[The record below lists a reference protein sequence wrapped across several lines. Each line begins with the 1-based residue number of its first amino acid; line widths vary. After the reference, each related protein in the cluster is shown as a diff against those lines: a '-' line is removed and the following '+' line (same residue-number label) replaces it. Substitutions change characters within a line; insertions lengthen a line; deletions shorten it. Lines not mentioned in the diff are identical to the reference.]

1 MWIKELG
8 SAKTAIISNL
18 DNQAITVTDCFTSSE
33 TASAVMRT
41 TVNSL
46 SFLPYLIEFTTI
58 SEEISNKDREEI
70 LAFLKEQGITKVIC
84 VGRTAVDC
92 LFPSISKGKMMSQLV
107 VSQAIPTL
115 EIPEISAAVV
125 KSYFTVK
132 SGEDAIEYRQRIDY
146 LHEFKSQVK
155 IKTTKIDGE
164 EQFLKLLEV
173 LTAQEGK
180 LGLDFET
187 NAVEPMSEG
196 FKLTEIGLSFSADIN
211 HAYGYHY
218 DVPFEGLSERAL
230 KAFEAFLDANYQ
242 RIYTYNCTF
251 EIAVAFRLV
260 KKFYKFQDV
269 IVMASVNAERSSL
282 KDLLRKKFGAAIWEA
297 DVKEFQAEYKKFV
310 SKVGR
315 NAALREA
322 CYAGDIETLRASGN
336 AGILAFLEYAEANFE
351 PSEIVE
357 ALRHF
362 PSAWGATPKTILGV
376 YCALDAAYTV
386 VLAHHYQLEYPEVMP
401 SYHFCLRQPWMAVK
415 FELHGFMW
423 DENAA
428 NALEQEMYAE
438 AVPLMRN
445 IIEACKANLS
455 PELAMDWA
463 TYGQQ
468 KIPFNFVYYTGKTQ
482 KEKVMLVDT
491 PEKEIEWLK
500 MFWNPGSNTA
510 ASRDFF
516 WKTYLTEELRLGVI
530 LNLFLETSD
539 LMGRL
544 PEVMSVFPSDDFLKS
559 NSIKDILSF
568 LSAYVK
574 GNKNKTANFIGSM
587 LKTAIEELPN
597 YIGRYA
603 SDTIKYQYQIHSRYL
618 GVDSDKPE
626 TWTKEFK
633 LLFDL
638 FLLKKILKVIS
649 ANINGVQGRGSVHL
663 VDTTDTTY
671 GDNIWLRKKP
681 YESLTAEEKRTGSL
695 LTNVEFNSLAANSG
709 RWSAAFHSISAGSPM
724 RAIMIPRRP
733 NHVLVHADYSALEVT
748 VLARVTGD
756 RNLIQV
762 FLDGKD
768 IHRYAASKIFEK
780 PEEDITHEER
790 RFSKAC
796 FPAGTKVKLLS
807 GELVDISE
815 LSSRVGEWTYG
826 CLPTGEVVPAQIK
839 AWAESKKT
847 KDLVKVNLHD
857 GNSFVCTPDH
867 EIMLKDG
874 SYVEAKDL
882 KPEDSVMSFY
892 SSYNYSDYHEGYE
905 LILDGFAEN
914 ETHRRVRKYVELKR
928 PTDDYYSEHAGH
940 THHVDFN
947 KENNSPD
954 NLVVCSKE
962 WHIKEHSRTSWKR
975 PLNCNRWEGLSKQE
989 ILDKLNAE
997 GTFLSNKDRT
1007 TVKAMMLEECKD
1019 WYNSRSYRGTLST
1032 ILGHIKS
1039 LKLAGIE
1046 VTDENFNTYKT
1057 HTGLIRAENL
1067 KDVMKLSLETL
1078 TVMADQFDNLNTR
1091 HPVKWEDSE
1100 ERGRAAD
1107 RLRGVVKACFD
1118 DPEFRAKHSV
1128 WTSNNMKKLNTS
1140 DEAKRLQQRGK
1151 VLKAV
1156 NDLYV
1161 SGYDLDSIKSVEE
1174 LVQAVLEHTRYGTH
1188 SISLKRVEKYFFNNG
1203 ESLED
1208 LLELAKSYNHRV
1220 VSVEVLSLEEEV
1232 PVYDIETST
1241 HNFVVAFDKTDGV
1254 FVSNCVFSL
1263 LYGKGVESFA
1273 FDNTG
1278 GDVQKAQAIF
1288 DAFFKQFPGIKEFI
1302 HKAHAEIDRTNAY
1315 VTTMLGNKVPIDVN
1329 AGGGAKYRQAQNQII
1344 QSLGSLVAGTS
1355 MYQFLE
1361 YCEKQ
1366 GYDCAPYAFTHDAYD
1381 DSTSVDT
1388 IFEYLEGM
1396 EEVMVN
1402 RVRQSVGIP
1411 VSIDYEL
1418 AANGRDLCSI
1428 DFTSR
1433 EQYERTVTIKGTSI
1447 AIEGLLSRLKL
1458 SKTYDLED
1466 VEIETSEPEDYGWS
1480 ELWGVGKALKYEW
1493 GKTIQQSKATF
1504 KVKYRK
1510 N

>member
-164 EQFLKLLEV
+164 EQFLKLLEA

-196 FKLTEIGLSFSADIN
+196 FKLTEIGLSYSVDIN

-297 DVKEFQAEYKKFV
+297 GVKEFQAEYKKFV

-500 MFWNPGSNTA
+500 RFWNPGSNTA

-530 LNLFLETSD
+530 LNVFLETSD

-603 SDTIKYQYQIHSRYL
+603 SDIVKYHYQIHSRYL

-638 FLLKKILKVIS
+638 FLLKKLLKVIS

-671 GDNIWLRKKP
+671 GGNIWLRKKP
-681 YESLTAEEKRTGSL
+681 YENLTAEEKRTGSL
-695 LTNVEFNSLAANSG
+695 LTNVEFNSLSANSL
-709 RWSAAFHSISAGSPM
+709 RWSSSFHSLPAGSPM
-724 RAIMIPRRP
+724 RSIMTPRRP

-748 VLARVTGD
+748 VLSKVAND
-756 RNLIQV
+756 PKLIQV

-780 PEEDITHEER
+780 PEAEITSEER
-790 RFSKAC
+790 RFSK
-796 FPAGTKVKLLS
+796 S
-807 GELVDISE
+807 
-815 LSSRVGEWTYG
+815 
-826 CLPTGEVVPAQIK
+826 
-839 AWAESKKT
+839 
-847 KDLVKVNLHD
+847 
-857 GNSFVCTPDH
+857 CT
-867 EIMLKDG
+867 
-874 SYVEAKDL
+874 
-882 KPEDSVMSFY
+882 F
-892 SSYNYSDYHEGYE
+892 
-905 LILDGFAEN
+905 
-914 ETHRRVRKYVELKR
+914 
-928 PTDDYYSEHAGH
+928 
-940 THHVDFN
+940 
-947 KENNSPD
+947 
-954 NLVVCSKE
+954 
-962 WHIKEHSRTSWKR
+962 
-975 PLNCNRWEGLSKQE
+975 
-989 ILDKLNAE
+989 
-997 GTFLSNKDRT
+997 
-1007 TVKAMMLEECKD
+1007 
-1019 WYNSRSYRGTLST
+1019 
-1032 ILGHIKS
+1032 
-1039 LKLAGIE
+1039 GI
-1046 VTDENFNTYKT
+1046 
-1057 HTGLIRAENL
+1057 
-1067 KDVMKLSLETL
+1067 
-1078 TVMADQFDNLNTR
+1078 
-1091 HPVKWEDSE
+1091 
-1100 ERGRAAD
+1100 
-1107 RLRGVVKACFD
+1107 
-1118 DPEFRAKHSV
+1118 
-1128 WTSNNMKKLNTS
+1128 
-1140 DEAKRLQQRGK
+1140 
-1151 VLKAV
+1151 
-1156 NDLYV
+1156 
-1161 SGYDLDSIKSVEE
+1161 
-1174 LVQAVLEHTRYGTH
+1174 
-1188 SISLKRVEKYFFNNG
+1188 
-1203 ESLED
+1203 
-1208 LLELAKSYNHRV
+1208 
-1220 VSVEVLSLEEEV
+1220 
-1232 PVYDIETST
+1232 
-1241 HNFVVAFDKTDGV
+1241 
-1254 FVSNCVFSL
+1254 
-1263 LYGKGVESFA
+1263 LYGKGVNAFA
-1273 FDNTG
+1273 IENTG
-1278 GDVQKAQAIF
+1278 GDVPKAQAIF
-1288 DAFFKQFPGIKEFI
+1288 DAFFRQFPGIKEFI

-1428 DFTSR
+1428 DFTPR

-1447 AIEGLLSRLKL
+1447 AIGGLLSRLKL
-1458 SKTYDLED
+1458 SKTYVLGDIE
-1466 VEIETSEPEDYGWS
+1466 VETSEPEDYGWS
-1480 ELWGVGKALKYEW
+1480 ELWGVGKGLKYEW

-1504 KVKYRK
+1504 KVLYHK

>member
-58 SEEISNKDREEI
+58 NEEISNKDREEI

-173 LTAQEGK
+173 LTSQEGK

-297 DVKEFQAEYKKFV
+297 DVKEFQAEYGKFV

-500 MFWNPGSNTA
+500 RFWNPGSNTA

-530 LNLFLETSD
+530 LNVFLETSD

-603 SDTIKYQYQIHSRYL
+603 SDIVKYHYQIHSRYL

-638 FLLKKILKVIS
+638 FLLKKLLKVIS

-671 GDNIWLRKKP
+671 GGNIWLRKKP
-681 YESLTAEEKRTGSL
+681 YENLTAEEKRTGSL
-695 LTNVEFNSLAANSG
+695 LTNVEFNSLSANSL
-709 RWSAAFHSISAGSPM
+709 RWSSSFHSLPAGSPM
-724 RAIMIPRRP
+724 RSIMTPRRP

-748 VLARVTGD
+748 VLSKVAND
-756 RNLIQV
+756 PKLIQV

-780 PEEDITHEER
+780 PEAEITSEER
-790 RFSKAC
+790 RFSK
-796 FPAGTKVKLLS
+796 S
-807 GELVDISE
+807 
-815 LSSRVGEWTYG
+815 
-826 CLPTGEVVPAQIK
+826 
-839 AWAESKKT
+839 
-847 KDLVKVNLHD
+847 
-857 GNSFVCTPDH
+857 CT
-867 EIMLKDG
+867 
-874 SYVEAKDL
+874 
-882 KPEDSVMSFY
+882 F
-892 SSYNYSDYHEGYE
+892 
-905 LILDGFAEN
+905 
-914 ETHRRVRKYVELKR
+914 
-928 PTDDYYSEHAGH
+928 
-940 THHVDFN
+940 
-947 KENNSPD
+947 
-954 NLVVCSKE
+954 
-962 WHIKEHSRTSWKR
+962 
-975 PLNCNRWEGLSKQE
+975 
-989 ILDKLNAE
+989 
-997 GTFLSNKDRT
+997 
-1007 TVKAMMLEECKD
+1007 
-1019 WYNSRSYRGTLST
+1019 
-1032 ILGHIKS
+1032 
-1039 LKLAGIE
+1039 GI
-1046 VTDENFNTYKT
+1046 
-1057 HTGLIRAENL
+1057 
-1067 KDVMKLSLETL
+1067 
-1078 TVMADQFDNLNTR
+1078 
-1091 HPVKWEDSE
+1091 
-1100 ERGRAAD
+1100 
-1107 RLRGVVKACFD
+1107 
-1118 DPEFRAKHSV
+1118 
-1128 WTSNNMKKLNTS
+1128 
-1140 DEAKRLQQRGK
+1140 
-1151 VLKAV
+1151 
-1156 NDLYV
+1156 
-1161 SGYDLDSIKSVEE
+1161 
-1174 LVQAVLEHTRYGTH
+1174 
-1188 SISLKRVEKYFFNNG
+1188 
-1203 ESLED
+1203 
-1208 LLELAKSYNHRV
+1208 
-1220 VSVEVLSLEEEV
+1220 
-1232 PVYDIETST
+1232 
-1241 HNFVVAFDKTDGV
+1241 
-1254 FVSNCVFSL
+1254 
-1263 LYGKGVESFA
+1263 LYGKGVNAFA
-1273 FDNTG
+1273 IENTG
-1278 GDVQKAQAIF
+1278 GDVPKAQAIF
-1288 DAFFKQFPGIKEFI
+1288 DAFFRQFPGIKEFI

-1428 DFTSR
+1428 DFTPR

-1447 AIEGLLSRLKL
+1447 AIDGLLSRLKL
-1458 SKTYDLED
+1458 SKTYVLGDIE
-1466 VEIETSEPEDYGWS
+1466 VETSEPEDYGWS

-1504 KVKYRK
+1504 KVLYHK

>member
-58 SEEISNKDREEI
+58 NEEISNKDREEI

-196 FKLTEIGLSFSADIN
+196 FKLTEIGLSYSADIN

-500 MFWNPGSNTA
+500 RFWNPGSNTA

-603 SDTIKYQYQIHSRYL
+603 SDIVKYHYQIHSRYL

-638 FLLKKILKVIS
+638 FLLKKLLKVIS

-671 GDNIWLRKKP
+671 GGNIWLRKKP
-681 YESLTAEEKRTGSL
+681 YENLTAEEKRTGSL
-695 LTNVEFNSLAANSG
+695 LTNVEFNSLSANSL
-709 RWSAAFHSISAGSPM
+709 RWSSSFHSLPAGSPM
-724 RAIMIPRRP
+724 RSIMTPRRP

-748 VLARVTGD
+748 VLSKVAND
-756 RNLIQV
+756 PKLIQV

-780 PEEDITHEER
+780 PEAEITSEER
-790 RFSKAC
+790 RFSK
-796 FPAGTKVKLLS
+796 S
-807 GELVDISE
+807 
-815 LSSRVGEWTYG
+815 
-826 CLPTGEVVPAQIK
+826 
-839 AWAESKKT
+839 
-847 KDLVKVNLHD
+847 
-857 GNSFVCTPDH
+857 CT
-867 EIMLKDG
+867 
-874 SYVEAKDL
+874 
-882 KPEDSVMSFY
+882 F
-892 SSYNYSDYHEGYE
+892 
-905 LILDGFAEN
+905 
-914 ETHRRVRKYVELKR
+914 
-928 PTDDYYSEHAGH
+928 
-940 THHVDFN
+940 
-947 KENNSPD
+947 
-954 NLVVCSKE
+954 
-962 WHIKEHSRTSWKR
+962 
-975 PLNCNRWEGLSKQE
+975 
-989 ILDKLNAE
+989 
-997 GTFLSNKDRT
+997 
-1007 TVKAMMLEECKD
+1007 
-1019 WYNSRSYRGTLST
+1019 
-1032 ILGHIKS
+1032 
-1039 LKLAGIE
+1039 GI
-1046 VTDENFNTYKT
+1046 
-1057 HTGLIRAENL
+1057 
-1067 KDVMKLSLETL
+1067 
-1078 TVMADQFDNLNTR
+1078 
-1091 HPVKWEDSE
+1091 
-1100 ERGRAAD
+1100 
-1107 RLRGVVKACFD
+1107 
-1118 DPEFRAKHSV
+1118 
-1128 WTSNNMKKLNTS
+1128 
-1140 DEAKRLQQRGK
+1140 
-1151 VLKAV
+1151 
-1156 NDLYV
+1156 
-1161 SGYDLDSIKSVEE
+1161 
-1174 LVQAVLEHTRYGTH
+1174 
-1188 SISLKRVEKYFFNNG
+1188 
-1203 ESLED
+1203 
-1208 LLELAKSYNHRV
+1208 
-1220 VSVEVLSLEEEV
+1220 
-1232 PVYDIETST
+1232 
-1241 HNFVVAFDKTDGV
+1241 
-1254 FVSNCVFSL
+1254 
-1263 LYGKGVESFA
+1263 LYGKGVNAFA
-1273 FDNTG
+1273 IENTG
-1278 GDVQKAQAIF
+1278 GDVPKAQAIF
-1288 DAFFKQFPGIKEFI
+1288 DAFFRQFPGIKEFI

-1428 DFTSR
+1428 DFMPR

-1447 AIEGLLSRLKL
+1447 AIDGLLSRLKL
-1458 SKTYDLED
+1458 SKTYVLGDIE
-1466 VEIETSEPEDYGWS
+1466 VETSEPEDYGWS

-1504 KVKYRK
+1504 KVLYHK

>member
-8 SAKTAIISNL
+8 VEKTAIISNL
-18 DNQAITVTDCFTSSE
+18 DNQAIEATACFTSSE
-33 TASAVMRT
+33 TALAVMRPAI
-41 TVNSL
+41 NSL
-46 SFLPYLIEFTTI
+46 SFMPYLIEFTTI
-58 SEEISNKDREEI
+58 DEEISNKDREEI
-70 LAFLKEQGITKVIC
+70 LAFLREQGITKVIC
-84 VGRTAVDC
+84 SGRTAIDC
-92 LFPSISKGKMMSQLV
+92 LFPSISKGKMMSKLV

-115 EIPEISAAVV
+115 ELPEVSAAVV

-155 IKTTKIDGE
+155 IKTTKIEGE
-164 EQFLKLLEV
+164 EQFIKLLEV
-173 LTAQEGK
+173 LTKSEGK

-230 KAFEAFLDANYQ
+230 KAFGEFLDANYQ

-251 EIAVAFRLV
+251 EIVVAFRLLR
-260 KKFYKFQDV
+260 KFYKFQDV

-315 NAALREA
+315 NAALQQA
-322 CYAGDIETLRASGN
+322 CLSGDIETLRASGN

-357 ALRHF
+357 SLRHF

-401 SYHFCLRQPWMAVK
+401 SYNFALRQPWMAVK
-415 FELHGFMW
+415 FELNGYMW

-428 NALEQEMYAE
+428 TALEQELYAE

-468 KIPFNFVYYTGKTQ
+468 KIPFNFVFYTGKTQ

-500 MFWNPGSNTA
+500 RFWNPGSNTQ

-516 WKTYLTEELRLGVI
+516 WNTYMTEELRLGVI

-539 LMGRL
+539 LMGKL
-544 PEVMSVFPSDDFLKS
+544 PEVMSVFPTEDFIKTH
-559 NSIKDILSF
+559 SIKEILAF

-574 GNKNKTANFIGSM
+574 DNKNKTATFIGSM

-597 YIGRYA
+597 HVGRYA
-603 SDTIKYQYQIHSRYL
+603 SDVVKYHYQIHSRYL

-638 FLLKKILKVIS
+638 FLLKKLLKVIS

-663 VDTTDTTY
+663 VDTADKTY
-671 GDNIWLRKKP
+671 GDTIWLRKKP
-681 YESLTAEEKRTGSL
+681 YERLSAEEKRTGSL
-695 LTNVEFNSLAANSG
+695 LTDVEFNALSANSG
-709 RWSAAFHSISAGSPM
+709 RWTSSFHSISAGSPM

-748 VLARVTGD
+748 VLSKVAND
-756 RNLIQV
+756 PALIQV

-768 IHRYAASKIFEK
+768 IHRYAASKIFGK
-780 PEEDITHEER
+780 PEAEITSEER
-790 RFSKAC
+790 RFSK
-796 FPAGTKVKLLS
+796 S
-807 GELVDISE
+807 
-815 LSSRVGEWTYG
+815 
-826 CLPTGEVVPAQIK
+826 
-839 AWAESKKT
+839 
-847 KDLVKVNLHD
+847 
-857 GNSFVCTPDH
+857 CT
-867 EIMLKDG
+867 
-874 SYVEAKDL
+874 
-882 KPEDSVMSFY
+882 F
-892 SSYNYSDYHEGYE
+892 
-905 LILDGFAEN
+905 
-914 ETHRRVRKYVELKR
+914 
-928 PTDDYYSEHAGH
+928 
-940 THHVDFN
+940 
-947 KENNSPD
+947 
-954 NLVVCSKE
+954 
-962 WHIKEHSRTSWKR
+962 
-975 PLNCNRWEGLSKQE
+975 
-989 ILDKLNAE
+989 
-997 GTFLSNKDRT
+997 
-1007 TVKAMMLEECKD
+1007 
-1019 WYNSRSYRGTLST
+1019 
-1032 ILGHIKS
+1032 
-1039 LKLAGIE
+1039 GI
-1046 VTDENFNTYKT
+1046 
-1057 HTGLIRAENL
+1057 
-1067 KDVMKLSLETL
+1067 
-1078 TVMADQFDNLNTR
+1078 
-1091 HPVKWEDSE
+1091 
-1100 ERGRAAD
+1100 
-1107 RLRGVVKACFD
+1107 
-1118 DPEFRAKHSV
+1118 
-1128 WTSNNMKKLNTS
+1128 
-1140 DEAKRLQQRGK
+1140 
-1151 VLKAV
+1151 
-1156 NDLYV
+1156 
-1161 SGYDLDSIKSVEE
+1161 
-1174 LVQAVLEHTRYGTH
+1174 
-1188 SISLKRVEKYFFNNG
+1188 
-1203 ESLED
+1203 
-1208 LLELAKSYNHRV
+1208 
-1220 VSVEVLSLEEEV
+1220 
-1232 PVYDIETST
+1232 
-1241 HNFVVAFDKTDGV
+1241 
-1254 FVSNCVFSL
+1254 
-1263 LYGKGVESFA
+1263 LYGKGVAAFA
-1273 FDNTG
+1273 IENTG
-1278 GDVQKAQAIF
+1278 GDVPKAQAIF

-1302 HKAHAEIDRTNAY
+1302 HRAHAEIDRTNAY
-1315 VTTMLGNKVPIDVN
+1315 VTTLLGNKVPIDVN

-1344 QSLGSLVAGTS
+1344 QSLGSMVAGTS

-1366 GYDCAPYAFTHDAYD
+1366 GWDCAPYAFTHDAYD

-1388 IFEYLEGM
+1388 LFEYLEGM
-1396 EEVMVN
+1396 EEMLVN
-1402 RVRQSVGIP
+1402 NVRKTIGIP

-1428 DFTSR
+1428 DFTPR
-1433 EQYERTVTIKGTSI
+1433 EQGERTVTIKGTDI
-1447 AIEGLLSRLKL
+1447 AIKGLLERLKL
-1458 SKTYDLED
+1458 SQTYDLGDIE
-1466 VEIETSEPEDYGWS
+1466 VETSEPVDFGWS

-1504 KVKYRK
+1504 KVKYHK

>member
-8 SAKTAIISNL
+8 VEKTAIISNL
-18 DNQAITVTDCFTSSE
+18 DNQAIEATACFTSSE
-33 TASAVMRT
+33 TALAVMRPAI
-41 TVNSL
+41 NSL
-46 SFLPYLIEFTTI
+46 SFMPYLIEFTTI
-58 SEEISNKDREEI
+58 DEEISNKDREEI
-70 LAFLKEQGITKVIC
+70 LAFLREQGITKVIC
-84 VGRTAVDC
+84 SGRTAIDC
-92 LFPSISKGKMMSQLV
+92 LFPSISKGKMMSKLV

-115 EIPEISAAVV
+115 ELPEVSAAVV

-164 EQFLKLLEV
+164 EQFIKLLEV
-173 LTAQEGK
+173 LTKSEGK

-230 KAFEAFLDANYQ
+230 KAFGEFLDANYQ

-251 EIAVAFRLV
+251 EIAVAFRLLR
-260 KKFYKFQDV
+260 KFYKFQDV

-315 NAALREA
+315 NAALQQA
-322 CYAGDIETLRASGN
+322 CLSGDIETLRASGN
-336 AGILAFLEYAEANFE
+336 ASILAFLEYAEANFE

-357 ALRHF
+357 SLRHF

-401 SYHFCLRQPWMAVK
+401 SYNFALRQPWMAVK
-415 FELHGFMW
+415 FELNGYMW

-428 NALEQEMYAE
+428 TALEQELYAE

-468 KIPFNFVYYTGKTQ
+468 KIPFNFVFYTGKTQ

-500 MFWNPGSNTA
+500 RFWNPGSNTQ

-516 WKTYLTEELRLGVI
+516 WNTYMTEELRLGVI

-539 LMGRL
+539 LMGKL
-544 PEVMSVFPSDDFLKS
+544 PEVMSILPTEDFIKTH
-559 NSIKDILSF
+559 SIKEILAF

-574 GNKNKTANFIGSM
+574 DNKNKTATFIGSM

-597 YIGRYA
+597 HVGRYA
-603 SDTIKYQYQIHSRYL
+603 SDVVKYHYQIHSRYL

-638 FLLKKILKVIS
+638 FLLKKLLKVIS

-663 VDTTDTTY
+663 VDTADKTY
-671 GDNIWLRKKP
+671 GDTIWLRKKP
-681 YESLTAEEKRTGSL
+681 YERLSAEEKRTGSL
-695 LTNVEFNSLAANSG
+695 LANVEFNALAANSG
-709 RWSAAFHSISAGSPM
+709 RWSASFHSLPSGSPM
-724 RAIMIPRRP
+724 RAVMVPRRP

-780 PEEDITHEER
+780 PESEITSEER

-796 FPAGTKVKLLS
+796 FPAGTKVRMLS

-815 LSSRVGEWTYG
+815 LSSRVCEWTYG

-839 AWAESKKT
+839 AWAETKKT
-847 KDLVKVNLHD
+847 KDLVRVNLHD

-874 SYVEAKDL
+874 TYVEAKDL
-882 KPEDSVMSFY
+882 KPEDNIMP
-892 SSYNYSDYHEGYE
+892 
-905 LILDGFAEN
+905 LKAQ
-914 ETHRRVRKYVELKR
+914 ETH
-928 PTDDYYSEHAGH
+928 
-940 THHVDFN
+940 
-947 KENNSPD
+947 
-954 NLVVCSKE
+954 
-962 WHIKEHSRTSWKR
+962 
-975 PLNCNRWEGLSKQE
+975 
-989 ILDKLNAE
+989 
-997 GTFLSNKDRT
+997 
-1007 TVKAMMLEECKD
+1007 
-1019 WYNSRSYRGTLST
+1019 
-1032 ILGHIKS
+1032 
-1039 LKLAGIE
+1039 
-1046 VTDENFNTYKT
+1046 
-1057 HTGLIRAENL
+1057 
-1067 KDVMKLSLETL
+1067 
-1078 TVMADQFDNLNTR
+1078 
-1091 HPVKWEDSE
+1091 
-1100 ERGRAAD
+1100 
-1107 RLRGVVKACFD
+1107 
-1118 DPEFRAKHSV
+1118 
-1128 WTSNNMKKLNTS
+1128 
-1140 DEAKRLQQRGK
+1140 
-1151 VLKAV
+1151 
-1156 NDLYV
+1156 
-1161 SGYDLDSIKSVEE
+1161 
-1174 LVQAVLEHTRYGTH
+1174 AVL
-1188 SISLKRVEKYFFNNG
+1188 
-1203 ESLED
+1203 
-1208 LLELAKSYNHRV
+1208 
-1220 VSVEVLSLEEEV
+1220 SVEVLSLEAEV
-1232 PVYDIETST
+1232 PVYDIETTT
-1241 HNFVVAFDKTDGV
+1241 HNFVVALNETHGIF
-1254 FVSNCVFSL
+1254 SHNCSFSI

-1302 HKAHAEIDRTNAY
+1302 HRAHAEIDRTNAY
-1315 VTTMLGNKVPIDVN
+1315 VTTLLGNKVPIDVN

-1344 QSLGSLVAGTS
+1344 QSLGSMVAGTS

-1366 GYDCAPYAFTHDAYD
+1366 GWDCAPYAFTHDAYD

-1388 IFEYLEGM
+1388 LFEYLEGM
-1396 EEVMVN
+1396 EEMLVN
-1402 RVRQSVGIP
+1402 NVRKTIGIP

-1428 DFTSR
+1428 DFAPR
-1433 EQYERTVTIKGTSI
+1433 EQGERTVTIKGTDI
-1447 AIEGLLSRLKL
+1447 AIKGLLERLKL
-1458 SKTYDLED
+1458 SQTYDLGDIE
-1466 VEIETSEPEDYGWS
+1466 VETSEPVDFGWS

>member
-18 DNQAITVTDCFTSSE
+18 DNQAITVNDCFTSSE

-58 SEEISNKDREEI
+58 NEEISNKDREEI

-196 FKLTEIGLSFSADIN
+196 FKLTEIGLSYSADIN

-386 VLAHHYQLEYPEVMP
+386 VLARHYQLEYPEVMP

-428 NALEQEMYAE
+428 NVLEREMYAE

-500 MFWNPGSNTA
+500 RFWNPGSNTA

-603 SDTIKYQYQIHSRYL
+603 SDIVKYHYQIHSRYL

-638 FLLKKILKVIS
+638 FLLKKLLKVIS

-671 GDNIWLRKKP
+671 GGNIWLRKKP
-681 YESLTAEEKRTGSL
+681 YEDLTAEEKRTGSL
-695 LTNVEFNSLAANSG
+695 LTNVEFNSLSANSL
-709 RWSAAFHSISAGSPM
+709 RWSSSFHSLPAGSPM
-724 RAIMIPRRP
+724 RSILIPRRP

-748 VLARVTGD
+748 VLSKVAND
-756 RNLIQV
+756 PALIQV

-780 PEEDITHEER
+780 PEDEITSEER

-796 FPAGTKVKLLS
+796 
-807 GELVDISE
+807 
-815 LSSRVGEWTYG
+815 
-826 CLPTGEVVPAQIK
+826 
-839 AWAESKKT
+839 
-847 KDLVKVNLHD
+847 
-857 GNSFVCTPDH
+857 
-867 EIMLKDG
+867 
-874 SYVEAKDL
+874 
-882 KPEDSVMSFY
+882 
-892 SSYNYSDYHEGYE
+892 
-905 LILDGFAEN
+905 
-914 ETHRRVRKYVELKR
+914 
-928 PTDDYYSEHAGH
+928 
-940 THHVDFN
+940 
-947 KENNSPD
+947 
-954 NLVVCSKE
+954 
-962 WHIKEHSRTSWKR
+962 
-975 PLNCNRWEGLSKQE
+975 
-989 ILDKLNAE
+989 
-997 GTFLSNKDRT
+997 TF
-1007 TVKAMMLEECKD
+1007 
-1019 WYNSRSYRGTLST
+1019 G
-1032 ILGHIKS
+1032 
-1039 LKLAGIE
+1039 
-1046 VTDENFNTYKT
+1046 
-1057 HTGLIRAENL
+1057 
-1067 KDVMKLSLETL
+1067 
-1078 TVMADQFDNLNTR
+1078 
-1091 HPVKWEDSE
+1091 
-1100 ERGRAAD
+1100 
-1107 RLRGVVKACFD
+1107 
-1118 DPEFRAKHSV
+1118 
-1128 WTSNNMKKLNTS
+1128 
-1140 DEAKRLQQRGK
+1140 
-1151 VLKAV
+1151 
-1156 NDLYV
+1156 
-1161 SGYDLDSIKSVEE
+1161 
-1174 LVQAVLEHTRYGTH
+1174 
-1188 SISLKRVEKYFFNNG
+1188 
-1203 ESLED
+1203 
-1208 LLELAKSYNHRV
+1208 
-1220 VSVEVLSLEEEV
+1220 
-1232 PVYDIETST
+1232 
-1241 HNFVVAFDKTDGV
+1241 
-1254 FVSNCVFSL
+1254 L
-1263 LYGKGVESFA
+1263 LYGKGVNAFA
-1273 FDNTG
+1273 IENTG

-1388 IFEYLEGM
+1388 IFEYLGGM

-1428 DFTSR
+1428 DFTPR
-1433 EQYERTVTIKGTSI
+1433 EQDERTVTIKGTSI
-1447 AIEGLLSRLKL
+1447 AIDGLLSRLKL
-1458 SKTYDLED
+1458 SQTYDLGD
-1466 VEIETSEPEDYGWS
+1466 IEVKASEPEDYGWS

>member
-8 SAKTAIISNL
+8 VEKTAIISNL
-18 DNQAITVTDCFTSSE
+18 DNQAITANDCFTSSE

-58 SEEISNKDREEI
+58 NEEIANKDREEI
-70 LAFLKEQGITKVIC
+70 LAFLREQGITKVIC
-84 VGRTAVDC
+84 VGRTAIDC

-115 EIPEISAAVV
+115 EIPEISAAAV

-230 KAFEAFLDANYQ
+230 KAFEAFLDDNYH

-310 SKVGR
+310 GKVGR
-315 NAALREA
+315 NAALKEA

-428 NALEQEMYAE
+428 TVLEEEMYAE
-438 AVPLMRN
+438 AVPLIRN

-500 MFWNPGSNTA
+500 RFWNPGSNTA

-574 GNKNKTANFIGSM
+574 SNKNKTANFIGSM

-603 SDTIKYQYQIHSRYL
+603 SDIVKYHYQIHSRYL
-618 GVDSDKPE
+618 GVDYDKPE

-671 GDNIWLRKKP
+671 GGNIWLRKKP
-681 YESLTAEEKRTGSL
+681 YEDLTAEERRTGSL
-695 LTNVEFNSLAANSG
+695 LTNVEFNSLSANSL
-709 RWSAAFHSISAGSPM
+709 RWSSSFHSLPAGSPM
-724 RAIMIPRRP
+724 RSIMTPRRP

-748 VLARVTGD
+748 VLSKVAND
-756 RNLIQV
+756 PKLIQV

-780 PEEDITHEER
+780 PEAEITSEER
-790 RFSKAC
+790 RFSK
-796 FPAGTKVKLLS
+796 S
-807 GELVDISE
+807 
-815 LSSRVGEWTYG
+815 
-826 CLPTGEVVPAQIK
+826 
-839 AWAESKKT
+839 
-847 KDLVKVNLHD
+847 
-857 GNSFVCTPDH
+857 CT
-867 EIMLKDG
+867 
-874 SYVEAKDL
+874 
-882 KPEDSVMSFY
+882 F
-892 SSYNYSDYHEGYE
+892 
-905 LILDGFAEN
+905 
-914 ETHRRVRKYVELKR
+914 
-928 PTDDYYSEHAGH
+928 
-940 THHVDFN
+940 
-947 KENNSPD
+947 
-954 NLVVCSKE
+954 
-962 WHIKEHSRTSWKR
+962 
-975 PLNCNRWEGLSKQE
+975 
-989 ILDKLNAE
+989 
-997 GTFLSNKDRT
+997 
-1007 TVKAMMLEECKD
+1007 
-1019 WYNSRSYRGTLST
+1019 
-1032 ILGHIKS
+1032 
-1039 LKLAGIE
+1039 GI
-1046 VTDENFNTYKT
+1046 
-1057 HTGLIRAENL
+1057 
-1067 KDVMKLSLETL
+1067 
-1078 TVMADQFDNLNTR
+1078 
-1091 HPVKWEDSE
+1091 
-1100 ERGRAAD
+1100 
-1107 RLRGVVKACFD
+1107 
-1118 DPEFRAKHSV
+1118 
-1128 WTSNNMKKLNTS
+1128 
-1140 DEAKRLQQRGK
+1140 
-1151 VLKAV
+1151 
-1156 NDLYV
+1156 
-1161 SGYDLDSIKSVEE
+1161 
-1174 LVQAVLEHTRYGTH
+1174 
-1188 SISLKRVEKYFFNNG
+1188 
-1203 ESLED
+1203 
-1208 LLELAKSYNHRV
+1208 
-1220 VSVEVLSLEEEV
+1220 
-1232 PVYDIETST
+1232 
-1241 HNFVVAFDKTDGV
+1241 
-1254 FVSNCVFSL
+1254 
-1263 LYGKGVESFA
+1263 LYGKGVNAFA
-1273 FDNTG
+1273 IENTG
-1278 GDVQKAQAIF
+1278 GDVPKAQAIF
-1288 DAFFKQFPGIKEFI
+1288 DAFFRQFPGIKEFI

-1315 VTTMLGNKVPIDVN
+1315 VTTLLGNKVPIDVN

-1361 YCEKQ
+1361 HCEKQ

-1388 IFEYLEGM
+1388 IFEYLEAM
-1396 EEVMVN
+1396 EDVMVN
-1402 RVRQSVGIP
+1402 RVRQSIGIP

-1428 DFTSR
+1428 DFTPR
-1433 EQYERTVTIKGTSI
+1433 EQGERTVTIKGTNT
-1447 AIEGLLSRLKL
+1447 AIGGLLDRLKL
-1458 SKTYDLED
+1458 SKTYDLSDIE
-1466 VEIETSEPEDYGWS
+1466 VETSEPVDFGWS

-1504 KVKYRK
+1504 KVIYHK

>member
-18 DNQAITVTDCFTSSE
+18 DNQAITVNDCFTSSE

-58 SEEISNKDREEI
+58 NEGIANKDREEI
-70 LAFLKEQGITKVIC
+70 LAFLCEQGITKVIC
-84 VGRTAVDC
+84 VGRTAIDC

-132 SGEDAIEYRQRIDY
+132 SDEDAIEYRQRIDY

-155 IKTTKIDGE
+155 IKTIKIEGE
-164 EQFLKLLEV
+164 EQFLKLLEA

-315 NAALREA
+315 NAALQQA
-322 CYAGDIETLRASGN
+322 CLAGDIETLRASGN

-351 PSEIVE
+351 LSEIVE

-500 MFWNPGSNTA
+500 RFWNPGSNTA

-559 NSIKDILSF
+559 NSIKAILSF

-574 GNKNKTANFIGSM
+574 GNKDKTANFIGSM

-603 SDTIKYQYQIHSRYL
+603 SDIVKYHYQIHSRYL
-618 GVDSDKPE
+618 GVDCDKPE

-638 FLLKKILKVIS
+638 FLLKKILKVVS

-671 GDNIWLRKKP
+671 GGNIWLRKKP
-681 YESLTAEEKRTGSL
+681 YEDLTAEERRTGSL

-709 RWSAAFHSISAGSPM
+709 RWSASFHSLPSGSPM
-724 RAIMIPRRP
+724 RAVMIPRRP

-780 PEEDITHEER
+780 PESEITSEER

-796 FPAGTKVKLLS
+796 
-807 GELVDISE
+807 
-815 LSSRVGEWTYG
+815 
-826 CLPTGEVVPAQIK
+826 
-839 AWAESKKT
+839 
-847 KDLVKVNLHD
+847 
-857 GNSFVCTPDH
+857 SF
-867 EIMLKDG
+867 
-874 SYVEAKDL
+874 
-882 KPEDSVMSFY
+882 
-892 SSYNYSDYHEGYE
+892 
-905 LILDGFAEN
+905 
-914 ETHRRVRKYVELKR
+914 
-928 PTDDYYSEHAGH
+928 
-940 THHVDFN
+940 
-947 KENNSPD
+947 
-954 NLVVCSKE
+954 
-962 WHIKEHSRTSWKR
+962 
-975 PLNCNRWEGLSKQE
+975 
-989 ILDKLNAE
+989 
-997 GTFLSNKDRT
+997 
-1007 TVKAMMLEECKD
+1007 
-1019 WYNSRSYRGTLST
+1019 
-1032 ILGHIKS
+1032 
-1039 LKLAGIE
+1039 
-1046 VTDENFNTYKT
+1046 
-1057 HTGLIRAENL
+1057 
-1067 KDVMKLSLETL
+1067 
-1078 TVMADQFDNLNTR
+1078 
-1091 HPVKWEDSE
+1091 
-1100 ERGRAAD
+1100 
-1107 RLRGVVKACFD
+1107 
-1118 DPEFRAKHSV
+1118 
-1128 WTSNNMKKLNTS
+1128 
-1140 DEAKRLQQRGK
+1140 
-1151 VLKAV
+1151 
-1156 NDLYV
+1156 
-1161 SGYDLDSIKSVEE
+1161 SI
-1174 LVQAVLEHTRYGTH
+1174 
-1188 SISLKRVEKYFFNNG
+1188 
-1203 ESLED
+1203 
-1208 LLELAKSYNHRV
+1208 
-1220 VSVEVLSLEEEV
+1220 
-1232 PVYDIETST
+1232 
-1241 HNFVVAFDKTDGV
+1241 
-1254 FVSNCVFSL
+1254 

-1315 VTTMLGNKVPIDVN
+1315 VTTLLGNKVPIDVN

-1366 GYDCAPYAFTHDAYD
+1366 GWDCAPYAFTHDAYD

-1388 IFEYLEGM
+1388 IFEYLEAM
-1396 EEVMVN
+1396 EDVMVN
-1402 RVRQSVGIP
+1402 RVRQSIGIP

-1428 DFTSR
+1428 DFTPR
-1433 EQYERTVTIKGTSI
+1433 EQGERTVTIKGTDT
-1447 AIEGLLSRLKL
+1447 AIGGLLSRLKL
-1458 SKTYDLED
+1458 SETYDLGDIE
-1466 VEIETSEPEDYGWS
+1466 VETSEPADFGWS

-1504 KVKYRK
+1504 KVIYRK

>member
-58 SEEISNKDREEI
+58 NEEISNKDREEI

-196 FKLTEIGLSFSADIN
+196 FKLTEIGLSYSADIN

-500 MFWNPGSNTA
+500 RFWNPGSNTA

-603 SDTIKYQYQIHSRYL
+603 SDIVKYHYQIHSRYL

-638 FLLKKILKVIS
+638 FLLKKLLKVIS

-671 GDNIWLRKKP
+671 GGNIWLRKKP
-681 YESLTAEEKRTGSL
+681 YENLTAEEKRTGSL
-695 LTNVEFNSLAANSG
+695 LTNVEFNSLSANSL
-709 RWSAAFHSISAGSPM
+709 RWSSSFHSLPAGSPM
-724 RAIMIPRRP
+724 RSIMTPRRP

-748 VLARVTGD
+748 VLSKVAND
-756 RNLIQV
+756 PKLIQV

-780 PEEDITHEER
+780 PEAEITSEER
-790 RFSKAC
+790 RFSK
-796 FPAGTKVKLLS
+796 S
-807 GELVDISE
+807 
-815 LSSRVGEWTYG
+815 
-826 CLPTGEVVPAQIK
+826 
-839 AWAESKKT
+839 
-847 KDLVKVNLHD
+847 
-857 GNSFVCTPDH
+857 CT
-867 EIMLKDG
+867 
-874 SYVEAKDL
+874 
-882 KPEDSVMSFY
+882 F
-892 SSYNYSDYHEGYE
+892 
-905 LILDGFAEN
+905 
-914 ETHRRVRKYVELKR
+914 
-928 PTDDYYSEHAGH
+928 
-940 THHVDFN
+940 
-947 KENNSPD
+947 
-954 NLVVCSKE
+954 
-962 WHIKEHSRTSWKR
+962 
-975 PLNCNRWEGLSKQE
+975 
-989 ILDKLNAE
+989 
-997 GTFLSNKDRT
+997 
-1007 TVKAMMLEECKD
+1007 
-1019 WYNSRSYRGTLST
+1019 
-1032 ILGHIKS
+1032 
-1039 LKLAGIE
+1039 GI
-1046 VTDENFNTYKT
+1046 
-1057 HTGLIRAENL
+1057 
-1067 KDVMKLSLETL
+1067 
-1078 TVMADQFDNLNTR
+1078 
-1091 HPVKWEDSE
+1091 
-1100 ERGRAAD
+1100 
-1107 RLRGVVKACFD
+1107 
-1118 DPEFRAKHSV
+1118 
-1128 WTSNNMKKLNTS
+1128 
-1140 DEAKRLQQRGK
+1140 
-1151 VLKAV
+1151 
-1156 NDLYV
+1156 
-1161 SGYDLDSIKSVEE
+1161 
-1174 LVQAVLEHTRYGTH
+1174 
-1188 SISLKRVEKYFFNNG
+1188 
-1203 ESLED
+1203 
-1208 LLELAKSYNHRV
+1208 
-1220 VSVEVLSLEEEV
+1220 
-1232 PVYDIETST
+1232 
-1241 HNFVVAFDKTDGV
+1241 
-1254 FVSNCVFSL
+1254 
-1263 LYGKGVESFA
+1263 LYGKGVNAFA
-1273 FDNTG
+1273 IENTG
-1278 GDVQKAQAIF
+1278 GDVPKAQAIF
-1288 DAFFKQFPGIKEFI
+1288 DAFFRQFPGIKEFI

-1428 DFTSR
+1428 DFTPR

-1447 AIEGLLSRLKL
+1447 AIDGLLSRLKL
-1458 SKTYDLED
+1458 SKTYVLGDIE
-1466 VEIETSEPEDYGWS
+1466 VETSEPEDYGWS

-1504 KVKYRK
+1504 KVLYHK

>member
-18 DNQAITVTDCFTSSE
+18 DNQAITVNDCFTSSE

-58 SEEISNKDREEI
+58 NEEISNKDREEI

-376 YCALDAAYTV
+376 YFALDAAYTV

-500 MFWNPGSNTA
+500 RFWNPGSNTA

-780 PEEDITHEER
+780 PEAEITSEER

-796 FPAGTKVKLLS
+796 
-807 GELVDISE
+807 
-815 LSSRVGEWTYG
+815 
-826 CLPTGEVVPAQIK
+826 
-839 AWAESKKT
+839 
-847 KDLVKVNLHD
+847 
-857 GNSFVCTPDH
+857 SF
-867 EIMLKDG
+867 
-874 SYVEAKDL
+874 
-882 KPEDSVMSFY
+882 
-892 SSYNYSDYHEGYE
+892 
-905 LILDGFAEN
+905 
-914 ETHRRVRKYVELKR
+914 
-928 PTDDYYSEHAGH
+928 
-940 THHVDFN
+940 
-947 KENNSPD
+947 
-954 NLVVCSKE
+954 
-962 WHIKEHSRTSWKR
+962 
-975 PLNCNRWEGLSKQE
+975 
-989 ILDKLNAE
+989 
-997 GTFLSNKDRT
+997 
-1007 TVKAMMLEECKD
+1007 
-1019 WYNSRSYRGTLST
+1019 
-1032 ILGHIKS
+1032 
-1039 LKLAGIE
+1039 
-1046 VTDENFNTYKT
+1046 
-1057 HTGLIRAENL
+1057 
-1067 KDVMKLSLETL
+1067 
-1078 TVMADQFDNLNTR
+1078 
-1091 HPVKWEDSE
+1091 
-1100 ERGRAAD
+1100 
-1107 RLRGVVKACFD
+1107 
-1118 DPEFRAKHSV
+1118 
-1128 WTSNNMKKLNTS
+1128 
-1140 DEAKRLQQRGK
+1140 
-1151 VLKAV
+1151 
-1156 NDLYV
+1156 
-1161 SGYDLDSIKSVEE
+1161 SI
-1174 LVQAVLEHTRYGTH
+1174 
-1188 SISLKRVEKYFFNNG
+1188 
-1203 ESLED
+1203 
-1208 LLELAKSYNHRV
+1208 
-1220 VSVEVLSLEEEV
+1220 
-1232 PVYDIETST
+1232 
-1241 HNFVVAFDKTDGV
+1241 
-1254 FVSNCVFSL
+1254 

-1315 VTTMLGNKVPIDVN
+1315 VTTLLGNKVPIDVN

-1344 QSLGSLVAGTS
+1344 QSLGSLAAGTS

-1418 AANGRDLCSI
+1418 AVNGRDLCSI
-1428 DFTSR
+1428 DFTPR

-1447 AIEGLLSRLKL
+1447 AIDGLLSRLKL
-1458 SKTYDLED
+1458 SKTYVLGDIE
-1466 VEIETSEPEDYGWS
+1466 VETSEPEDYGWS

-1504 KVKYRK
+1504 KVLYHK

>member
-18 DNQAITVTDCFTSSE
+18 DNQAITVNDCFTSSE

-58 SEEISNKDREEI
+58 NEEIANKDREEI
-70 LAFLKEQGITKVIC
+70 LAFLREQGITKVIC

-315 NAALREA
+315 NAALQQA
-322 CYAGDIETLRASGN
+322 CLSGDIETLRASGN

-500 MFWNPGSNTA
+500 RFWNPGSNTA

-574 GNKNKTANFIGSM
+574 GNKNKTASFIGSM

-603 SDTIKYQYQIHSRYL
+603 SDIVKYHYQIHSRYL

-638 FLLKKILKVIS
+638 FLLKKLLKVIS

-671 GDNIWLRKKP
+671 GGNIWLRKKP
-681 YESLTAEEKRTGSL
+681 YDDLTAEEKRTGSL
-695 LTNVEFNSLAANSG
+695 LTNVEFNSLSANSL
-709 RWSAAFHSISAGSPM
+709 RWSSSFHSLPAGSPM
-724 RAIMIPRRP
+724 RSILIPRRP

-748 VLARVTGD
+748 VLSKVAND
-756 RNLIQV
+756 PALIQV

-780 PEEDITHEER
+780 PEDEITSEER

-796 FPAGTKVKLLS
+796 
-807 GELVDISE
+807 
-815 LSSRVGEWTYG
+815 
-826 CLPTGEVVPAQIK
+826 
-839 AWAESKKT
+839 
-847 KDLVKVNLHD
+847 
-857 GNSFVCTPDH
+857 
-867 EIMLKDG
+867 
-874 SYVEAKDL
+874 
-882 KPEDSVMSFY
+882 
-892 SSYNYSDYHEGYE
+892 
-905 LILDGFAEN
+905 
-914 ETHRRVRKYVELKR
+914 
-928 PTDDYYSEHAGH
+928 
-940 THHVDFN
+940 
-947 KENNSPD
+947 
-954 NLVVCSKE
+954 
-962 WHIKEHSRTSWKR
+962 
-975 PLNCNRWEGLSKQE
+975 
-989 ILDKLNAE
+989 
-997 GTFLSNKDRT
+997 TF
-1007 TVKAMMLEECKD
+1007 
-1019 WYNSRSYRGTLST
+1019 G
-1032 ILGHIKS
+1032 
-1039 LKLAGIE
+1039 
-1046 VTDENFNTYKT
+1046 
-1057 HTGLIRAENL
+1057 
-1067 KDVMKLSLETL
+1067 
-1078 TVMADQFDNLNTR
+1078 
-1091 HPVKWEDSE
+1091 
-1100 ERGRAAD
+1100 
-1107 RLRGVVKACFD
+1107 
-1118 DPEFRAKHSV
+1118 
-1128 WTSNNMKKLNTS
+1128 
-1140 DEAKRLQQRGK
+1140 
-1151 VLKAV
+1151 
-1156 NDLYV
+1156 
-1161 SGYDLDSIKSVEE
+1161 
-1174 LVQAVLEHTRYGTH
+1174 
-1188 SISLKRVEKYFFNNG
+1188 
-1203 ESLED
+1203 
-1208 LLELAKSYNHRV
+1208 
-1220 VSVEVLSLEEEV
+1220 
-1232 PVYDIETST
+1232 
-1241 HNFVVAFDKTDGV
+1241 
-1254 FVSNCVFSL
+1254 L
-1263 LYGKGVESFA
+1263 LYGKGVNAFA
-1273 FDNTG
+1273 IENTG

-1428 DFTSR
+1428 DFTPR
-1433 EQYERTVTIKGTSI
+1433 EQDERTVTIKGTSI
-1447 AIEGLLSRLKL
+1447 AIDGLLSRLKL
-1458 SKTYDLED
+1458 SQTYDLGD
-1466 VEIETSEPEDYGWS
+1466 IEVKASEPEDYGWS

>member
-18 DNQAITVTDCFTSSE
+18 DNQAITVNDCFTSSE

-58 SEEISNKDREEI
+58 NEEIANKDREEI
-70 LAFLKEQGITKVIC
+70 LAFLREQGITKVIC
-84 VGRTAVDC
+84 VGRTAIDC

-315 NAALREA
+315 NAALQQA
-322 CYAGDIETLRASGN
+322 CLAGDIETLRASGN

-500 MFWNPGSNTA
+500 RFWNPGSNTA

-574 GNKNKTANFIGSM
+574 GNKDKTANFIGSM

-603 SDTIKYQYQIHSRYL
+603 SDIVKYHYQIHSRYL
-618 GVDSDKPE
+618 GVDCDKPE

-638 FLLKKILKVIS
+638 FLLKKILKVVS

-663 VDTTDTTY
+663 VETTDTTY
-671 GDNIWLRKKP
+671 GGNIWLRKKP
-681 YESLTAEEKRTGSL
+681 YENLTAEEKRTGSL

-709 RWSAAFHSISAGSPM
+709 RWSASFHSLPSGSPM
-724 RAIMIPRRP
+724 RAVMIPRRP

-780 PEEDITHEER
+780 PESEITSEER

-796 FPAGTKVKLLS
+796 
-807 GELVDISE
+807 
-815 LSSRVGEWTYG
+815 
-826 CLPTGEVVPAQIK
+826 
-839 AWAESKKT
+839 
-847 KDLVKVNLHD
+847 
-857 GNSFVCTPDH
+857 SF
-867 EIMLKDG
+867 
-874 SYVEAKDL
+874 
-882 KPEDSVMSFY
+882 
-892 SSYNYSDYHEGYE
+892 
-905 LILDGFAEN
+905 
-914 ETHRRVRKYVELKR
+914 
-928 PTDDYYSEHAGH
+928 
-940 THHVDFN
+940 
-947 KENNSPD
+947 
-954 NLVVCSKE
+954 
-962 WHIKEHSRTSWKR
+962 
-975 PLNCNRWEGLSKQE
+975 
-989 ILDKLNAE
+989 
-997 GTFLSNKDRT
+997 
-1007 TVKAMMLEECKD
+1007 
-1019 WYNSRSYRGTLST
+1019 
-1032 ILGHIKS
+1032 
-1039 LKLAGIE
+1039 
-1046 VTDENFNTYKT
+1046 
-1057 HTGLIRAENL
+1057 
-1067 KDVMKLSLETL
+1067 
-1078 TVMADQFDNLNTR
+1078 
-1091 HPVKWEDSE
+1091 
-1100 ERGRAAD
+1100 
-1107 RLRGVVKACFD
+1107 
-1118 DPEFRAKHSV
+1118 
-1128 WTSNNMKKLNTS
+1128 
-1140 DEAKRLQQRGK
+1140 
-1151 VLKAV
+1151 
-1156 NDLYV
+1156 
-1161 SGYDLDSIKSVEE
+1161 SI
-1174 LVQAVLEHTRYGTH
+1174 
-1188 SISLKRVEKYFFNNG
+1188 
-1203 ESLED
+1203 
-1208 LLELAKSYNHRV
+1208 
-1220 VSVEVLSLEEEV
+1220 
-1232 PVYDIETST
+1232 
-1241 HNFVVAFDKTDGV
+1241 
-1254 FVSNCVFSL
+1254 

-1315 VTTMLGNKVPIDVN
+1315 VTTLLGNKVPIDVN

-1366 GYDCAPYAFTHDAYD
+1366 GWDCAPYAFTHDAYD

-1388 IFEYLEGM
+1388 IFEYLEAM
-1396 EEVMVN
+1396 EDVMVN
-1402 RVRQSVGIP
+1402 RVRQSIGIP

-1428 DFTSR
+1428 DFTPR
-1433 EQYERTVTIKGTSI
+1433 EQGERTVTIKGTDT
-1447 AIEGLLSRLKL
+1447 AIGGLLSRLKL
-1458 SKTYDLED
+1458 SETYDLGDIE
-1466 VEIETSEPEDYGWS
+1466 VETSEPVDFGWS

-1504 KVKYRK
+1504 KVKYHK
-1510 N
+1510 D

>member
-18 DNQAITVTDCFTSSE
+18 DNQAITVNDCFTSSE

-58 SEEISNKDREEI
+58 NEEISNKDREEI

-401 SYHFCLRQPWMAVK
+401 SYHFCLRQPGMAVK

-500 MFWNPGSNTA
+500 RFWNPGSNTA

-780 PEEDITHEER
+780 PEAEITSEER

-796 FPAGTKVKLLS
+796 
-807 GELVDISE
+807 
-815 LSSRVGEWTYG
+815 
-826 CLPTGEVVPAQIK
+826 
-839 AWAESKKT
+839 
-847 KDLVKVNLHD
+847 
-857 GNSFVCTPDH
+857 SF
-867 EIMLKDG
+867 
-874 SYVEAKDL
+874 
-882 KPEDSVMSFY
+882 
-892 SSYNYSDYHEGYE
+892 
-905 LILDGFAEN
+905 
-914 ETHRRVRKYVELKR
+914 
-928 PTDDYYSEHAGH
+928 
-940 THHVDFN
+940 
-947 KENNSPD
+947 
-954 NLVVCSKE
+954 
-962 WHIKEHSRTSWKR
+962 
-975 PLNCNRWEGLSKQE
+975 
-989 ILDKLNAE
+989 
-997 GTFLSNKDRT
+997 
-1007 TVKAMMLEECKD
+1007 
-1019 WYNSRSYRGTLST
+1019 
-1032 ILGHIKS
+1032 
-1039 LKLAGIE
+1039 
-1046 VTDENFNTYKT
+1046 
-1057 HTGLIRAENL
+1057 
-1067 KDVMKLSLETL
+1067 
-1078 TVMADQFDNLNTR
+1078 
-1091 HPVKWEDSE
+1091 
-1100 ERGRAAD
+1100 
-1107 RLRGVVKACFD
+1107 
-1118 DPEFRAKHSV
+1118 
-1128 WTSNNMKKLNTS
+1128 
-1140 DEAKRLQQRGK
+1140 
-1151 VLKAV
+1151 
-1156 NDLYV
+1156 
-1161 SGYDLDSIKSVEE
+1161 SI
-1174 LVQAVLEHTRYGTH
+1174 
-1188 SISLKRVEKYFFNNG
+1188 
-1203 ESLED
+1203 
-1208 LLELAKSYNHRV
+1208 
-1220 VSVEVLSLEEEV
+1220 
-1232 PVYDIETST
+1232 
-1241 HNFVVAFDKTDGV
+1241 
-1254 FVSNCVFSL
+1254 

-1315 VTTMLGNKVPIDVN
+1315 VTTLLGNKVPIDVN

-1344 QSLGSLVAGTS
+1344 QSLGSLAAGTS

-1418 AANGRDLCSI
+1418 AVNGRDLCSI
-1428 DFTSR
+1428 DFTPR

-1447 AIEGLLSRLKL
+1447 AIDGLLSRLKL
-1458 SKTYDLED
+1458 SKTYVLGDIE
-1466 VEIETSEPEDYGWS
+1466 VETSEPEDYGWS

-1504 KVKYRK
+1504 KVLYHK

>member
-18 DNQAITVTDCFTSSE
+18 DNQAIIVNDCFTSSE

-41 TVNSL
+41 AVNSL

-58 SEEISNKDREEI
+58 NEEIANKDREEI
-70 LAFLKEQGITKVIC
+70 LAFLREQGITKVIC
-84 VGRTAVDC
+84 VGRTAIDC

-132 SGEDAIEYRQRIDY
+132 SGEDVIEYRQRIDY

-155 IKTTKIDGE
+155 IKTTKIEGE
-164 EQFLKLLEV
+164 EQFIKLLEG

-315 NAALREA
+315 NAALQQA
-322 CYAGDIETLRASGN
+322 CLAGDIETLRASGN

-428 NALEQEMYAE
+428 DALEQEMYAE

-445 IIEACKANLS
+445 VIEACKANLS

-468 KIPFNFVYYTGKTQ
+468 KIPFNFVCYTGKTQ

-500 MFWNPGSNTA
+500 RFWNPGSNTA

-516 WKTYLTEELRLGVI
+516 WKTYMTEELRLGVI

-539 LMGRL
+539 LMGKL

-574 GNKNKTANFIGSM
+574 GNKDKTANFIGSM

-603 SDTIKYQYQIHSRYL
+603 SDIIKYHYQIHSRYL
-618 GVDSDKPE
+618 GVDCDKPE

-638 FLLKKILKVIS
+638 FLLKKILKVVS

-671 GDNIWLRKKP
+671 GGNTWLRKKP
-681 YESLTAEEKRTGSL
+681 YENLTAEEKRTGSL
-695 LTNVEFNSLAANSG
+695 LTDVEFNSLSANSL
-709 RWSAAFHSISAGSPM
+709 RWSSSFHSLPAGSPM
-724 RAIMIPRRP
+724 RSIMIPRRP

-748 VLARVTGD
+748 VLARVSKDPKLT
-756 RNLIQV
+756 QV

-780 PEEDITHEER
+780 PEAEITSEER

-796 FPAGTKVKLLS
+796 
-807 GELVDISE
+807 
-815 LSSRVGEWTYG
+815 
-826 CLPTGEVVPAQIK
+826 
-839 AWAESKKT
+839 
-847 KDLVKVNLHD
+847 
-857 GNSFVCTPDH
+857 
-867 EIMLKDG
+867 
-874 SYVEAKDL
+874 
-882 KPEDSVMSFY
+882 
-892 SSYNYSDYHEGYE
+892 
-905 LILDGFAEN
+905 
-914 ETHRRVRKYVELKR
+914 
-928 PTDDYYSEHAGH
+928 
-940 THHVDFN
+940 
-947 KENNSPD
+947 
-954 NLVVCSKE
+954 
-962 WHIKEHSRTSWKR
+962 
-975 PLNCNRWEGLSKQE
+975 
-989 ILDKLNAE
+989 
-997 GTFLSNKDRT
+997 TF
-1007 TVKAMMLEECKD
+1007 
-1019 WYNSRSYRGTLST
+1019 
-1032 ILGHIKS
+1032 
-1039 LKLAGIE
+1039 GI
-1046 VTDENFNTYKT
+1046 
-1057 HTGLIRAENL
+1057 
-1067 KDVMKLSLETL
+1067 
-1078 TVMADQFDNLNTR
+1078 
-1091 HPVKWEDSE
+1091 
-1100 ERGRAAD
+1100 
-1107 RLRGVVKACFD
+1107 
-1118 DPEFRAKHSV
+1118 
-1128 WTSNNMKKLNTS
+1128 
-1140 DEAKRLQQRGK
+1140 
-1151 VLKAV
+1151 
-1156 NDLYV
+1156 
-1161 SGYDLDSIKSVEE
+1161 
-1174 LVQAVLEHTRYGTH
+1174 
-1188 SISLKRVEKYFFNNG
+1188 
-1203 ESLED
+1203 
-1208 LLELAKSYNHRV
+1208 
-1220 VSVEVLSLEEEV
+1220 
-1232 PVYDIETST
+1232 
-1241 HNFVVAFDKTDGV
+1241 
-1254 FVSNCVFSL
+1254 
-1263 LYGKGVESFA
+1263 LYGKGVNTFA
-1273 FDNTG
+1273 IENTG
-1278 GDVQKAQAIF
+1278 GDVSKAQAIF
-1288 DAFFKQFPGIKEFI
+1288 DAFFRQFPGIKEFI

-1315 VTTMLGNKVPIDVN
+1315 VTTLLGNKVPIDVN
-1329 AGGGAKYRQAQNQII
+1329 ARGGAKYRQAQNQII

-1361 YCEKQ
+1361 HCEKQ
-1366 GYDCAPYAFTHDAYD
+1366 GWDCAPYAFTHDAYD

-1388 IFEYLEGM
+1388 IFEYLEAM
-1396 EEVMVN
+1396 EDVMVH
-1402 RVRQSVGIP
+1402 RVRQSIGIP
-1411 VSIDYEL
+1411 VSIEYEL

-1428 DFTSR
+1428 DFTPR
-1433 EQYERTVTIKGTSI
+1433 EQGERTVTIKGTDT
-1447 AIEGLLSRLKL
+1447 AIGGLLSRLKL
-1458 SKTYDLED
+1458 SETYDLGDIE
-1466 VEIETSEPEDYGWS
+1466 VETSEPVDFGWS

-1504 KVKYRK
+1504 KVIYRK

>member
-196 FKLTEIGLSFSADIN
+196 FKLTEIGLSYSVDIN

-297 DVKEFQAEYKKFV
+297 GVKEFQAEYKKFV

-315 NAALREA
+315 NVALREA

-500 MFWNPGSNTA
+500 RFWNPGSNTA

-530 LNLFLETSD
+530 LNVFLETSD

-603 SDTIKYQYQIHSRYL
+603 SDIVKYHYQIHSRYL

-638 FLLKKILKVIS
+638 FLLKKLLKVIS

-671 GDNIWLRKKP
+671 GGNIWLRKKP
-681 YESLTAEEKRTGSL
+681 YENLTAEEKRTGSL
-695 LTNVEFNSLAANSG
+695 LTNVEFNSLSANSL
-709 RWSAAFHSISAGSPM
+709 RWSSSFHSLPAGSPM
-724 RAIMIPRRP
+724 RSIMTPRRP

-748 VLARVTGD
+748 VLSKVAND
-756 RNLIQV
+756 PKLIQV

-780 PEEDITHEER
+780 PEAEITSEER
-790 RFSKAC
+790 RFSK
-796 FPAGTKVKLLS
+796 S
-807 GELVDISE
+807 
-815 LSSRVGEWTYG
+815 
-826 CLPTGEVVPAQIK
+826 
-839 AWAESKKT
+839 
-847 KDLVKVNLHD
+847 
-857 GNSFVCTPDH
+857 CT
-867 EIMLKDG
+867 
-874 SYVEAKDL
+874 
-882 KPEDSVMSFY
+882 F
-892 SSYNYSDYHEGYE
+892 
-905 LILDGFAEN
+905 
-914 ETHRRVRKYVELKR
+914 
-928 PTDDYYSEHAGH
+928 
-940 THHVDFN
+940 
-947 KENNSPD
+947 
-954 NLVVCSKE
+954 
-962 WHIKEHSRTSWKR
+962 
-975 PLNCNRWEGLSKQE
+975 
-989 ILDKLNAE
+989 
-997 GTFLSNKDRT
+997 
-1007 TVKAMMLEECKD
+1007 
-1019 WYNSRSYRGTLST
+1019 
-1032 ILGHIKS
+1032 
-1039 LKLAGIE
+1039 GI
-1046 VTDENFNTYKT
+1046 
-1057 HTGLIRAENL
+1057 
-1067 KDVMKLSLETL
+1067 
-1078 TVMADQFDNLNTR
+1078 
-1091 HPVKWEDSE
+1091 
-1100 ERGRAAD
+1100 
-1107 RLRGVVKACFD
+1107 
-1118 DPEFRAKHSV
+1118 
-1128 WTSNNMKKLNTS
+1128 
-1140 DEAKRLQQRGK
+1140 
-1151 VLKAV
+1151 
-1156 NDLYV
+1156 
-1161 SGYDLDSIKSVEE
+1161 
-1174 LVQAVLEHTRYGTH
+1174 
-1188 SISLKRVEKYFFNNG
+1188 
-1203 ESLED
+1203 
-1208 LLELAKSYNHRV
+1208 
-1220 VSVEVLSLEEEV
+1220 
-1232 PVYDIETST
+1232 
-1241 HNFVVAFDKTDGV
+1241 
-1254 FVSNCVFSL
+1254 
-1263 LYGKGVESFA
+1263 LYGKGVNAFA
-1273 FDNTG
+1273 IENTG
-1278 GDVQKAQAIF
+1278 GDVPKAQAIF
-1288 DAFFKQFPGIKEFI
+1288 DAFFRQFPGIKEFI

-1428 DFTSR
+1428 DFTPR
-1433 EQYERTVTIKGTSI
+1433 EQDERTVTIKGTSI
-1447 AIEGLLSRLKL
+1447 AIDGLLSRLKL
-1458 SKTYDLED
+1458 SKTYDLEGIE
-1466 VEIETSEPEDYGWS
+1466 VETSEPQDYGWS